1 MSRMQIVLTCL
12 RTIHW
17 PVHKDYWC
25 TFCILVDFVMAID
38 SSKEGKWDWYLP
50 SFSIDQSVQEL
61 LESKCTSLSLIISI
75 ISCLTFLSTAP
86 SSLGSQ
92 TSIHTA
98 LFNNNAKTCLELPSC
113 RFGFVSNRVVS
124 NDCLK

>member
-1 MSRMQIVLTCL
+1 V
-12 RTIHW
+12 
-17 PVHKDYWC
+17 
-25 TFCILVDFVMAID
+25 VDFVLAID

-50 SFSIDQSVQEL
+50 SFSIDHSFQEL

-86 SSLGSQ
+86 LPPLAAK

-98 LFNNNAKTCLELPSC
+98 LFNNNAKLA
-113 RFGFVSNRVVS
+113 
-124 NDCLK
+124 

>member
-1 MSRMQIVLTCL
+1 
-12 RTIHW
+12 
-17 PVHKDYWC
+17 
-25 TFCILVDFVMAID
+25 MAID

-98 LFNNNAKTCLELPSC
+98 LFNNNAKPA
-113 RFGFVSNRVVS
+113 
-124 NDCLK
+124 